1 MGNRL
6 DGKRILITGAVD
18 NIGKACVASFLE
30 EGARVVI
37 ADIDAAKG
45 EATAAELG
53 AGFVKADVSDEA
65 SVRTMV
71 DRAVDDLG
79 GLDGL
84 CQLAAVQ
91 IVGSLE
97 TLSVEDWD
105 RSFAVNVRGQF
116 LGAKHALPALRV
128 SGNGSIVNMASVAGK
143 IGAGVYGATKAAVM
157 SLTRA
162 LATEFA
168 KDNVRANSVCPG
180 WTDTAFNN
188 PAINAMGGKEA
199 HAELVRRTVP
209 LARQGSPSEI
219 APIVVYLV
227 SDESSYMTGQAIT
240 VDGGLTMS

>member
-6 DGKRILITGAVD
+6 SGKRILITGAVD
-18 NIGKACVASFLE
+18 NIGKACVALFVD

-37 ADIDAAKG
+37 ADIDVAKG
-45 EATAAELG
+45 KATATELG
-53 AGFVKADVSDEA
+53 AGFVETDVSDES

-71 DRAVDDLG
+71 AHAVTELG

-91 IVGSLE
+91 IVDSLE

-116 LGAKHALPALRV
+116 LGAKHAMPALRA
-128 SGNGSIVNMASVAGK
+128 SGKGSIVNMASVAGK

-157 SLTRA
+157 SLTRS

-188 PAINAMGGKEA
+188 PAISAMGGREA

-209 LARQGSPSEI
+209 LARQATPSEI
-219 APIVVYLV
+219 APILVYLL

>member
-1 MGNRL
+1 MGDRL
-6 DGKRILITGAVD
+6 NGKRILITGAVD
-18 NIGKACVASFLE
+18 NIGKASVGLFVG

-37 ADIDAAKG
+37 ADIDADKG
-45 EATAAELG
+45 TATADELG
-53 AGFVKADVSDEA
+53 VSFVEADVSDEA
-65 SVRTMV
+65 SVRRMV
-71 DRAVDDLG
+71 DHAVGELG

-91 IVGSLE
+91 IVRSLE
-97 TLSVEDWD
+97 TLSVEEWD

-116 LGAKHALPALRV
+116 LGAKYAIPALRA

-180 WTDTAFNN
+180 WTDTAFND
-188 PAINAMGGKEA
+188 PAINAMGGKES
-199 HAELVRRTVP
+199 HGELVRRTVP
-209 LARQGSPSEI
+209 LARQATVGEI
-219 APIVVYLV
+219 APILVYLL

-240 VDGGLTMS
+240 IDGGLTMG